1 MGAKEEHTEFCLEKL
16 EGAYRPIG
24 KAGRKDFKKKQQEY
38 RGTPFILYILHTQ
51 WVHLEGDG
59 N

>member
-24 KAGRKDFKKKQQEY
+24 KAGRKDFKKKQQEVQ
-38 RGTPFILYILHTQ
+38 RHT
-51 WVHLEGDG
+51 VYFVYPTYTVGAPG
-59 N
+59 R